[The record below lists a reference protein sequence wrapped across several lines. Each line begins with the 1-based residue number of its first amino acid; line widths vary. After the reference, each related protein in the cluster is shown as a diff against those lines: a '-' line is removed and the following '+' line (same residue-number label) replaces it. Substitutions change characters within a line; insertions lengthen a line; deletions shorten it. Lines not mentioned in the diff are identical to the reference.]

1 MADNGDNPRSEEGD
15 PTMTAASPAAAD
27 RTVIAADGVT
37 LRATVHGSAP
47 GTPLLLIAG
56 TGYGGGTWPPD
67 VIASFAEDRP
77 VVVYDH
83 RGTGRSGTS
92 DALYTTRDLA
102 ADAATVIED
111 VAPGSAVHVL
121 GHSMGGRVAQW
132 LAIDRPELVD
142 GLVLASSGSGGSPDG
157 TAAGRSVPYHTALGL
172 LRNGYRA
179 HLAAQI
185 RSTFF
190 TESFAAD
197 SPERVTW
204 LIDAFWSSRPNLA
217 EYLKHVV
224 ARQGHDTSD
233 QLGRI
238 RARTLVI
245 VGARDTHQRGTGSH
259 VAQSEELAARIPGA
273 TLQAVEGVAHGL
285 FWQWP
290 ERTLDVVRPWLA
302 A

>member
-1 MADNGDNPRSEEGD
+1 
-15 PTMTAASPAAAD
+15 MTAASPAAAD
-27 RTVIAADGVT
+27 RTVVVADGVT
-37 LRATVHGSAP
+37 LRTTRFGGGS

-67 VIASFAEDRP
+67 VIAAFSADRP

-102 ADAATVIED
+102 ADAAAVIEE
-111 VAPGSAVHVL
+111 VTPGGAVHVL

-132 LAIDRPELVD
+132 LAIDRPDLVD

-157 TAAGRSVPYHTALGL
+157 AAAGRSVPYHTALGL
-172 LRNGYRA
+172 LRDGYRA
-179 HLAAQI
+179 HVAAQI

-190 TESFAAD
+190 TESFAVE

-204 LIDAFWSSRPNLA
+204 LIDAFWRSRPSVA

-233 QLGRI
+233 ELGRI

-245 VGARDTHQRGTGSH
+245 VGTQDTHRGGTGSH
-259 VAQSEELAARIPGA
+259 VVQSEELAARIPGA
-273 TLQAVEGVAHGL
+273 TLQTIDGVAHGL

-290 ERTLDVVRPWLA
+290 ERTLDIVRPWLA